1 MGAEQHT
8 LSLSIG
14 ARESALA
21 RAVVK
26 LASTLRLEAV
36 AEGISTRKQ
45 LLQLRRLRCPYGQ
58 GFFFSR
64 PQAAAAIP
72 GKELLPELER
82 MRRRTL

>member
-1 MGAEQHT
+1 MAEGPH
-8 LSLSIG
+8 
-14 ARESALA
+14 ESALA

-36 AEGISTRKQ
+36 AEGINSRKQ

-64 PQAAAAIP
+64 PQPP
-72 GKELLPELER
+72 GAVPGLLDVGSLEGADPGE
-82 MRRRTL
+82 